1 MAFAGSDVKARLAAM
16 DEAMMVV
23 STGHGEAGKNF
34 VDVLLKRGF
43 AVVVLVHSEEEGEQF
58 QSLGAVTVRYIQEM
72 AFRNQLPPEF
82 VVKHAFVF
90 ENNLPQCCQ
99 DIELCRSLCPQQLYV
114 VSGNRAPV
122 GLVYK
127 GLGATYV
134 IHSRSG
140 DVSFL
145 L

>member
-1 MAFAGSDVKARLAAM
+1 M
-16 DEAMMVV
+16 DEALMVV

-34 VDVLLKRGF
+34 VNVLLKRGF
-43 AVVVLVHSEEEGEQF
+43 AVVVLVHSEEEREQL
-58 QSLGAVTVRYIQEM
+58 QSLGAITVCYIQEM
-72 AFRNQLPPEF
+72 ADRNQLPLKF
-82 VVKHAFVF
+82 VVKNAFVF
-90 ENNLPQCCQ
+90 ENSVPQCCQ
-99 DIELCRSLCPQQLYV
+99 DIELCHSLCPQQLYV
-114 VSGNRAPV
+114 VSSNRPHV
-122 GLVYK
+122 ELVYK